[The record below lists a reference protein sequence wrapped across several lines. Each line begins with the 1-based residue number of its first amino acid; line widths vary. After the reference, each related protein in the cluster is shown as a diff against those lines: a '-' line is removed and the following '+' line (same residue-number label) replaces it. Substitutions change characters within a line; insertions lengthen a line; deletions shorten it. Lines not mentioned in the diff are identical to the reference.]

1 MGLRILT
8 VAWMQ
13 KESLLSIVSENWT
26 PIFKSGKL
34 KSFFKVQKLSNALH
48 GTLGKKFSKAM
59 PQSLFK
65 ARLDTSGQDF
75 WPSWNFETFFEN
87 IPRLDPPCISGKK
100 FFFPKKAPKHVW
112 TLGNDFEQFW
122 NFEFLLIFC
131 LNFFNVSTS
140 NFKSGKPNSIF
151 LSPEKWPH
159 IFKSRKSEK
168 PCMEHWAKKFGKIAL
183 KHVQNTFGHF
193 WKRLWSVLEF
203 WNFFDYF
210 ENFRK
215 TDPPWNTGQN
225 FVSRKLPQN
234 MFKTSWTILATILG
248 ISAILKCLWFFQKLS
263 MTPWNSG
270 QKNIFKK
277 IAPKHVW
284 TLGNVFGHF
293 RNFEIFLIFSFNFF

>member
-100 FFFPKKAPKHVW
+100 FFSLKKP
-112 TLGNDFEQFW
+112 
-122 NFEFLLIFC
+122 
-131 LNFFNVSTS
+131 
-140 NFKSGKPNSIF
+140 
-151 LSPEKWPH
+151 
-159 IFKSRKSEK
+159 
-168 PCMEHWAKKFGKIAL
+168 
-183 KHVQNTFGHF
+183 QNTFGHLGTILNNF
-193 WKRLWSVLEF
+193 GTL
-203 WNFFDYF
+203 NFFWFFAWIFSMY
-210 ENFRK
+210 
-215 TDPPWNTGQN
+215 
-225 FVSRKLPQN
+225 LPQ
-234 MFKTSWTILATILG
+234 ILSPENQIQ
-248 ISAILKCLWFFQKLS
+248 FF
-263 MTPWNSG
+263 
-270 QKNIFKK
+270 
-277 IAPKHVW
+277 
-284 TLGNVFGHF
+284 
-293 RNFEIFLIFSFNFF
+293 